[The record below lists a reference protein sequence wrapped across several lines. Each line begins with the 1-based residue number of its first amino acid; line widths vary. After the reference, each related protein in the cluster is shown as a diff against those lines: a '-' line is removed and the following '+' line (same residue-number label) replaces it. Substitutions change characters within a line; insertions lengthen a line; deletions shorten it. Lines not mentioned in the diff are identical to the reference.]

1 MATAQESG
9 FVFDTNLLHAPDDRG
24 TANVERAA
32 AALQHA
38 LQCCRDTGHATD
50 LAAGLITDLIETQYW
65 LHA

>member
-1 MATAQESG
+1 MATAQESNVRIG
-9 FVFDTNLLHAPDDRG
+9 YKLLHAPDDRG
-24 TANVERAA
+24 TANVDRAA

-50 LAAGLITDLIETQYW
+50 LAAGLITDLIEKQYW